1 MSRLLW
7 VMTEVLAQRVLGGGS
22 GMAPLLHLLL
32 LHRLL
37 ALVPLATAPL
47 LLPLREGPWPQGRE
61 AEGGDNALSP
71 NSNDRAEGTVWSID
85 PERIGQRWLVVT
97 ARLEKSPF
105 SIIYL
110 KKGGY
115 SKKHPGQL
123 TAGLAT

>member
-1 MSRLLW
+1 
-7 VMTEVLAQRVLGGGS
+7 MTGVQAQRVLGGGS
-22 GMAPLLHLLL
+22 GMALLLHLLL

-71 NSNDRAEGTVWSID
+71 NSNDRAEGSIE
-85 PERIGQRWLVVT
+85 PEGIGQRWLVVT

-115 SKKHPGQL
+115 SKKHSGQL